1 MQGWKYIRIEGMMN
15 LLHRTLP
22 TKAGGP
28 IKHISRVLQKLLE
41 YFNGTAILTSFV
53 LPKTGIFPVNFTLNL
68 NDELLPGKLTILP
81 LLSVAG
87 SPLWYYHRC
96 PNDFE

>member
-81 LLSVAG
+81 LSVAG